1 MLHLGNNTRD
11 VLKIK
16 EVFPNLQVEKIKNI
30 QKFIKCNGKSKPKLI
45 MTTKGP
51 SRKQVIV
58 SINND
63 NKTSFMKDSS
73 NYATNLNRAFMGP
86 TNYPSRK
93 KHQVGYYGQ
102 LYSSRVIRD
111 YYCHKQSCL
120 TSKSPDY

>member
-16 EVFPNLQVEKIKNI
+16 EVFPNLQVKKIKNI

-73 NYATNLNRAFMGP
+73 NYATNLNRAFKNIKLDIMV
-86 TNYPSRK
+86 NFI
-93 KHQVGYYGQ
+93 HQE
-102 LYSSRVIRD
+102 
-111 YYCHKQSCL
+111 
-120 TSKSPDY
+120 